1 MIAIASSSSTS
12 GKAPLAAAEWPSW
25 AHIEGQV
32 LTLDFYEAIG
42 EWFGGIGA
50 REVVRVLREAKDV
63 TRIVVHL
70 NCAGGEVFDGVAIY
84 NALAGHGARVEVE
97 IDGMALSIASVIA
110 MAGDIIRIAEN
121 AIMMIHDPW
130 QIVSGTAD
138 EIREYADQLDRIKN
152 MIVATYAARTG
163 LEESEIAAMM
173 KAETWMD
180 AQEALEKGFATEI
193 VEAKRVAAC
202 AADPRWFHN
211 MPVALAD
218 RLRFITAEIRPKT
231 AKEKLMAGKKSDEE
245 KAAEEKAAAEKAAA
259 DKAAEDKA
267 AEEKAAADKAAE
279 DKAAADK
286 AAEDKAA
293 EEKAAADKAAEDK
306 AAADKVAEEKAAA
319 EKAAVEKIAADK
331 AAEAA
336 VQARAECK
344 KYVEAFGGK
353 GGEWFAAGKTFTEAQ
368 ALQAEDLKAE
378 NARQAK
384 EIERLGKAARAA
396 RGEEAPV
403 TFVADGAGTGPDV
416 SGLAGKIGENAAKV
430 AGSIKF
436 QKKGK

>member
-286 AAEDKAA
+286 
-293 EEKAAADKAAEDK
+293 
-306 AAADKVAEEKAAA
+306 VAEEKAAA